1 MIQFTN
7 TEIAFKSKS
16 DKALSKAW
24 WLFKIMASPFLVKTL
39 SGLTKAALAVRFPVA
54 WAVRPT
60 IYSHFVGG
68 RTIDESTPM
77 VRLLDKFNV
86 RAILDYSVEGGE
98 TEAAIDAALQET
110 LRTIHNAGKD
120 KNIPFAVFKPTAFV
134 QSEILEKAGG
144 DKSKLTE
151 TEKKQAAAFKE
162 RVNLLCKTA
171 YDAGIPILIDA
182 EDSWYQDFIDETV
195 EEMMR
200 IYNKEKAVVF
210 NTWQMYRHDRLEH
223 LKKWSERAV
232 AGNFYVGAKFVRGAY
247 MEKERAR
254 AAERGYPSP
263 IQPDKAATDKAYDDA
278 LQFTFEHLDRF
289 AIFNGTHNEHS
300 SKILA
305 EWMVEKGIARDD
317 NRIWFSQLCGMSDH
331 ISFNLAAERFNVA
344 KYLPYGPIKHVL
356 PYLFRRATENTS
368 VKGQTGREL
377 MLLTKERQR
386 RKSKK

>member
-223 LKKWSERAV
+223 LKKWYERAV

-305 EWMVEKGIARDD
+305 EWMIEKGIARDD

>member
-77 VRLLDKFNV
+77 VRLLEKFNV

-223 LKKWSERAV
+223 LKKWYERAV

>member
-39 SGLTKAALAVRFPVA
+39 SGLTKAALAVRFPIA

-223 LKKWSERAV
+223 LKKWYERAV